1 MFDGIFPNRRETTV
15 AAGLR
20 GEDRRARGMGIVE
33 VRVRKSRIHGRG
45 LFAVKEI
52 PWGTK
57 IIEYRGE
64 LISDEVAE
72 ARIASGADCV
82 FELGTNRNID
92 GAAGGNEAR
101 YANHRR
107 RNPNCFILR
116 DNGKIWIVAGIEGV
130 AAGEEITF
138 DYGST
143 FYPR

>member
-1 MFDGIFPNRRETTV
+1 MKV
-15 AAGLR
+15 
-20 GEDRRARGMGIVE
+20 V
-33 VRVRKSRIHGRG
+33 VKKSKIHGTG
-45 LFAVKEI
+45 LFAGEEI

-57 IIEYRGE
+57 VIEYKGE
-64 LISDEVAE
+64 RISDKVAF
-72 ARIASGADCV
+72 ARIAEGADCI
-82 FELGTNRNID
+82 FELGENQNID
-92 GAAGGNEAR
+92 GASQGNEAR

-116 DNGKIWIVAGIEGV
+116 DEGRIWIVAGIEGV